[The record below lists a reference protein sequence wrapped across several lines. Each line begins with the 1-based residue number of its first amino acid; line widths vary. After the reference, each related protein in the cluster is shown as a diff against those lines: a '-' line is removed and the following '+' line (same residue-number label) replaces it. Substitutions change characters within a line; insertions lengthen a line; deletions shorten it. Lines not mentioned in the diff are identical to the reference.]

1 MAAPEK
7 SSFLRKQESRD
18 ARPQWS
24 PWTLAFARVTRPTW
38 SSSNFA
44 NARQHLLG
52 EELERLHQAPG
63 IGGAGVL
70 KGEVEHAD
78 ADLLAAALDLPD
90 DCGGAAVERGR
101 QHPADRRRARLA
113 RDIAGIEL

>member
-1 MAAPEK
+1 MAGPQK

-18 ARPQWS
+18 ARPQGA

-70 KGEVEHAD
+70 KGEIEHAD
-78 ADLLAAALDLPD
+78 ADLLATAFDLLDD
-90 DCGGAAVERGR
+90 RVRAAVERGR
-101 QHPADRRRARLA
+101 QIRRR
-113 RDIAGIEL
+113 